1 MKINFNDDKYHI
13 LVFCGPSG
21 AGKDTCARIA
31 HTLVEKSH
39 FIVSSTTRDMRD
51 NEIQNE
57 DYHFISTTD
66 FAAEVMNGNMI
77 EASEFNGWFY
87 GTNIKDLKKNVLNI
101 GVYNPE
107 GIKNLLENP
116 KVDIKITFISR
127 NAKMRLLGCLNRE
140 DHPNCDEICRR
151 FISDKQLFK
160 EYWSQY
166 KDITNVFPN
175 NYISTTQLRGALEI
189 LISDLYNIKNP

>member
-66 FAAEVMNGNMI
+66 FAAEVM
-77 EASEFNGWFY
+77 
-87 GTNIKDLKKNVLNI
+87 
-101 GVYNPE
+101 
-107 GIKNLLENP
+107 
-116 KVDIKITFISR
+116 
-127 NAKMRLLGCLNRE
+127 
-140 DHPNCDEICRR
+140 
-151 FISDKQLFK
+151 
-160 EYWSQY
+160 SQIN
-166 KDITNVFPN
+166 K
-175 NYISTTQLRGALEI
+175 
-189 LISDLYNIKNP
+189 